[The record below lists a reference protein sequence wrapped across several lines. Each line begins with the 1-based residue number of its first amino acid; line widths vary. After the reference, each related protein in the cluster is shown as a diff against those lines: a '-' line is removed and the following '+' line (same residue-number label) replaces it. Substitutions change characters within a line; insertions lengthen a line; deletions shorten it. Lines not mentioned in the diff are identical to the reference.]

1 MEKIYMENE
10 KKSKKPSFFKKL
22 FNDKGSM
29 VAIIVVSLVC
39 VVGLVIFGFSQIS
52 FAAGELEGTLPSSFV
67 STDGSSVSGFF
78 ALYGS
83 TASGQRVMP
92 YYGHF
97 TETEKIPF
105 FCIEYD
111 TEYQNGK
118 TYRPGAQIEDQGLIY
133 LMSQLYPN
141 NKVSEIGK
149 SEVPSDVVQ
158 SWFTQMAIW
167 VYLYEEGAANNT
179 TLNSNKYYDNLKLV
193 TSLEQ
198 SNGTYVISRSQPL
211 FDSFGVDGVSISN
224 LIKRAHDYKDNLY
237 PVKLSVVKNSD
248 RIAITNDGEYYQT
261 DLVSVVGSALFEG
274 EEFNSYSVD
283 LSAAPDGTLLVD
295 EEGNVYEDVTN
306 MSPTS
311 KFYVRVPADKVT
323 DENKIL
329 GINIQGNFTMYGA
342 NEYVASGC
350 VDDDGNSV
358 ACQKVINVKLRPQ
371 SVNAPLDIQLDYT
384 PEVPNTGISAV
395 QTIYFIGII
404 ILLSGV
410 GIIYANTRPKKSQ

>member
-52 FAAGELEGTLPSSFV
+52 FAAGELEGTLPDSFV
-67 STDGSSVSGFF
+67 SSDGGFGR
-78 ALYGS
+78 LVGETS
-83 TASGQRVMP
+83 DGKSIMS
-92 YYGHF
+92 YYGHY
-97 TETEKIPF
+97 TKTEKIPF

-111 TEYQNGK
+111 TAYQVNK
-118 TYRPGAQIEDQGLIY
+118 TYTPGAQINDQGLIY

-141 NKVSEIGK
+141 KMVKGQDG
-149 SEVPSDVVQ
+149 SEVVNNGVQ
-158 SWFTQMAIW
+158 SWFTQMAVW
-167 VYLYEEGAANNT
+167 VYLNDIGAENNSTLEENGDPRKVILIHDGASYGNVY
-179 TLNSNKYYDNLKLV
+179 LQNSK
-193 TSLEQ
+193 
-198 SNGTYVISRSQPL
+198 PL
-211 FDSFGVDGVSISN
+211 FDSYGISSGDQFMTIN
-224 LIKRAHDYKDNLY
+224 DLINQAKRYRENLY
-237 PVKLSVVKNSD
+237 TVKLSVVKDSEK
-248 RIAITNDGEYYQT
+248 IGITNDGEYYQT

-274 EEFNSYSVD
+274 EKFNSYSVD
-283 LSAAPDGTLLVD
+283 LSTAPDGTLLVD

-311 KFYVRVPADKVT
+311 KFYVRVPVDKVT
-323 DENKIL
+323 DESKTL
-329 GINIQGNFTMYGA
+329 GISVQGNFTMYGA

-371 SVNAPLDIQLDYT
+371 SISAPLDIQLDYT

-395 QTIYFIGII
+395 QTIYFIGIV
-404 ILLSGV
+404 ILLSGI
-410 GIIYANTRPKKSQ
+410 GIIYANTKPKKS